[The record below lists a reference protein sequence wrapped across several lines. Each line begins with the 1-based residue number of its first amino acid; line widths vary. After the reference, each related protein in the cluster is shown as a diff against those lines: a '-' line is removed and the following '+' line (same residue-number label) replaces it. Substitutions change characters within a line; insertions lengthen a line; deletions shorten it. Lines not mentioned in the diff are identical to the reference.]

1 MYFITTKN
9 TFEMILWSHSLS
21 EFFANLSAFRRCTT
35 DKNTYL
41 HVLWR
46 VIVFHQLFL
55 TSATNYC
62 LCMRFNLLLSA
73 DSPYPCRMSW
83 KIIKK
88 TIVTWIKNI
97 VATLFPQSRSKI
109 IGKGQQPKS
118 RRLQLQDWPIIITA
132 TNMLGFRVQR
142 RIGLVSDWNIRG
154 GETNHYGTWSY
165 CVLCKKAIMPEK
177 KYMLQSSEDWFCKR
191 SNQNSIRYGLGVP
204 LVSKTKAVR

>member
-1 MYFITTKN
+1 M
-9 TFEMILWSHSLS
+9 S
-21 EFFANLSAFRRCTT
+21 EFSIMINMFRRCTT
-35 DKNTYL
+35 NKSTYL
-41 HVLWR
+41 YLIWR
-46 VIVFHQLFL
+46 AKFL
-55 TSATNYC
+55 KELVVMTATNNY
-62 LCMRFNLLLSA
+62 LYMRFEFLLSI
-73 DSPYPCRMSW
+73 DPPYPCRMSW

-154 GETNHYGTWSY
+154 
-165 CVLCKKAIMPEK
+165 KKTIITVHEAIA
-177 KYMLQSSEDWFCKR
+177 YF
-191 SNQNSIRYGLGVP
+191 
-204 LVSKTKAVR
+204 VRRQ